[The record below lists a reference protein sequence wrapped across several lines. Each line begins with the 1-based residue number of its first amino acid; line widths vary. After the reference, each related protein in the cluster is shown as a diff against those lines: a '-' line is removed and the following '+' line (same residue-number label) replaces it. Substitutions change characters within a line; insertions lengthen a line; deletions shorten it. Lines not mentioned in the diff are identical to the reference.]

1 MIKKFFI
8 FNIVLALCLHAVSA
22 QSKFKGEWNIGVGFG
37 PTFSNMSIVP
47 TNLSKSL
54 DTKNISQFHGGISV
68 RYVSENH
75 LGLWG
80 ELNYSQQ
87 GWERD
92 FDNISVEGYEY
103 THKLTYLELPLLT
116 HIYFG
121 SKKFRVYVNLGPKF
135 SYLLSEKETMSDKV
149 AEDIKNEN
157 RIYIGTLDQYNRDVK
172 NKIDYG
178 IMAGLGVELRTG
190 IGNFAL
196 EGRYYMGFGDIW
208 NNNKSD
214 PFSRSANRG
223 LSARLTYFVKAF

>member
-1 MIKKFFI
+1 MIKKLFI
-8 FNIVLALCLHAVSA
+8 SGIVLVFCLHAVA
-22 QSKFKGEWNIGVGFG
+22 QTKFKGEWNIGVGFG

-54 DTKNISQFHGGISV
+54 ETKSVSQFHGGVSV

-87 GWERD
+87 GWEQD
-92 FDNISVEGYEY
+92 FEDMEGYEY
-103 THKLTYLELPLLT
+103 IRKLTYIELPLLT

-121 SKKFRVYVNLGPKF
+121 SRRFRVYVNLGPKF
-135 SYLLSEKETMSDKV
+135 SYLLSEDETVSDKV
-149 AEDIKNEN
+149 AESERAYMMKAES
-157 RIYIGTLDQYNRDVK
+157 
-172 NKIDYG
+172 KIDYG

-208 NNNKSD
+208 SNNKSD
-214 PFSRSANRG
+214 PFSRSANRV